1 MKQVKSGRNLLNYL
15 LYNKIFF
22 FIVTTLRGLM
32 AKKSLQFRAPLIVSF
47 KDRTSMLLSDDN
59 INPKIL
65 AQSLGNIINH
75 IHEDNSKWPKV
86 QW

>member
-15 LYNKIFF
+15 LYNKNFF

-75 IHEDNSKWPKV
+75 IHEDNSK
-86 QW
+86 